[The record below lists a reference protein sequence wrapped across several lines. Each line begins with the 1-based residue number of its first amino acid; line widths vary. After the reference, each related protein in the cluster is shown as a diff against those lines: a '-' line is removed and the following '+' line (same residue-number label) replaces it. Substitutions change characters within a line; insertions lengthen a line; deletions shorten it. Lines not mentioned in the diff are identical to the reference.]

1 MNRRHFILAAMLA
14 ALSAACGR
22 EPQLPALADDT
33 RVLAFGDSVTHGTG
47 AGEGEDW
54 PSLLA
59 AATGWEVI
67 NAGIPGDT
75 AQAGRHRLQALLD
88 EFTPALV
95 LVEIGGNDFLRRR
108 SEPEV
113 KEDLRQIVR
122 TARAGGAQVVLVGV
136 PALSLSGAVIGR
148 LADSP
153 IYAALADEEGV
164 PLVPDVFA
172 DVLSQAELRTDR
184 IHPNAQGYR
193 RMADGIHARLREIG
207 LAR

>member
-1 MNRRHFILAAMLA
+1 MNRRHFILALA
-14 ALSAACGR
+14 FAVLAAACGR
-22 EPQLPALADDT
+22 EPRLPALADGA
-33 RVLAFGDSVTHGTG
+33 RVLAFGDSVTYGTG
-47 AGEGEDW
+47 AGEDEDW
-54 PSLLA
+54 PALLA
-59 AATGWEVI
+59 AATGWEVV

-75 AQAGRHRLQALLD
+75 AQAGRHRLQGLLD
-88 EFTPALV
+88 EFAPELV

-108 SEPEV
+108 TESEV

-122 TARAGGAQVVLVGV
+122 LARASGAQVVLVGV
-136 PALSLSGAVIGR
+136 PALSLAGAAIGR
-148 LADSP
+148 LSDAP

-164 PLVPDVFA
+164 ALVPDVFA
-172 DVLSQAELRTDR
+172 GVLSQAELRADR

>member
-1 MNRRHFILAAMLA
+1 MNRRHFILALAAA

-22 EPQLPALADDT
+22 EAKLPALAAGA
-33 RVLAFGDSVTHGTG
+33 RVLAFGDSVTYGTG

-54 PSLLA
+54 PTLLA
-59 AATGWEVI
+59 QATGWDIV

-88 EFTPALV
+88 EFAPELV

-108 SEPEV
+108 TEAEV
-113 KEDLRQIVR
+113 KEDLRGIVR
-122 TARAGGAQVVLVGV
+122 LARASGAQAVLVGV
-136 PALSLSGAVIGR
+136 PSPSLSGAAIGR
-148 LADSP
+148 LSDSS
-153 IYAALADEEGV
+153 IYAALAGEEGL

-172 DVLSQAELRTDR
+172 DVLSKAELRADR

>member
-1 MNRRHFILAAMLA
+1 MNRRHFILALALA

-22 EPQLPALADDT
+22 EIELPALADGA
-33 RVLAFGDSVTHGTG
+33 RVLAFGDSVTYGTG
-47 AGEGEDW
+47 AGADEDW
-54 PSLLA
+54 PALLA
-59 AATGWEVI
+59 AATGWEVV

-75 AQAGRHRLQALLD
+75 AQAGRHRLQELLD
-88 EFTPALV
+88 EFAPALV

-108 SEPEV
+108 SESEV
-113 KEDLRQIVR
+113 KEDLRRIVR

-153 IYAALADEEGV
+153 IYAALAQEEGV

-172 DVLSQAELRTDR
+172 DVLSQAELRADR

>member
-1 MNRRHFILAAMLA
+1 MNRRNFVLSLALA

-22 EPQLPALADDT
+22 EARLPALAGGA
-33 RVLAFGDSVTHGTG
+33 RVLAFGDSVTYGTG

-54 PSLLA
+54 PALLA
-59 AATGWEVI
+59 AATGWEVV

-75 AQAGRHRLQALLD
+75 AQAGRHRLPELLD
-88 EFTPALV
+88 EFAPALV

-108 SEPEV
+108 SESEV

-122 TARAGGAQVVLVGV
+122 TARTGGAQVVLVGV
-136 PALSLSGAVIGR
+136 PALSLSGAVMGS
-148 LADSP
+148 LSDSP
-153 IYAALADEEGV
+153 IYAALAHEEGV
-164 PLVPDVFA
+164 PLVPEVFA
-172 DVLSQAELRTDR
+172 DVLSQAGLRADR